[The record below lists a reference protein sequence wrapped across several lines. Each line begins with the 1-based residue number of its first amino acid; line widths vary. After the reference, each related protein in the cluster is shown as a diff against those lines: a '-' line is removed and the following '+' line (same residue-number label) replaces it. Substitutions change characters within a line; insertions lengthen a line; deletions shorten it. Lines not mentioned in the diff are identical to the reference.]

1 MKPQK
6 KKNLKATS
14 QYWDTFARM
23 AFPCLDEPN
32 LKARF
37 VITLAIKGDG
47 RWKYLHFIQ
56 RFIDSSTYVNISF
69 EIKLLRQL

>member
-1 MKPQK
+1 
-6 KKNLKATS
+6 
-14 QYWDTFARM
+14 M

-56 RFIDSSTYVNISF
+56 RFIDSSTNVNISF